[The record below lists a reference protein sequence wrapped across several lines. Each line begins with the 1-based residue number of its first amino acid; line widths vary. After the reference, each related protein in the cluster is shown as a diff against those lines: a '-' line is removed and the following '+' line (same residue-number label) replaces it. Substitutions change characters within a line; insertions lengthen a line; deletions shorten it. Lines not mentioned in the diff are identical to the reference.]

1 MEEKRDYISVK
12 QLKEHLKERRE
23 QIAERR
29 KALSKVRL
37 KKSGLP
43 LKLHILPRVDGE
55 LLQILDKQI
64 PKRKQSCFLE
74 MVIAKGLA
82 EMGVRVPKRF
92 IIL

>member
-12 QLKEHLKERRE
+12 QLNEHLKERRK

-37 KKSGLP
+37 KKSGMP
-43 LKLHILPRVDGE
+43 LKLHITPRIDGE
-55 LLQILDKQI
+55 LLRILDKSI
-64 PKRKQSCFLE
+64 PRRKQSCFLE

-82 EMGVRVPKRF
+82 EMGIRVPKRF

>member
-12 QLKEHLKERRE
+12 QLNEHLKERRK

-29 KALSKVRL
+29 KALAKVRL

-43 LKLHILPRVDGE
+43 LKVHISPRIDGE
-55 LLQILDKQI
+55 LLQVLDKSI

-74 MVIAKGLA
+74 MVIAKGLT

>member
-1 MEEKRDYISVK
+1 MEEKREYISVK

-29 KALSKVRL
+29 KALSKIRL

-43 LKLHILPRVDGE
+43 LKLHITPRIDGE
-55 LLQILDKQI
+55 LLRILDKSI
-64 PKRKQSCFLE
+64 PRRKQSCFLE
-74 MVIAKGLA
+74 MAIAKGLT
-82 EMGVRVPKRF
+82 EMGVRIPKRF

>member
-12 QLKEHLKERRE
+12 QLNEHLKERRK

-37 KKSGLP
+37 KKSGRP
-43 LKLHILPRVDGE
+43 LKLHITPRIDGE
-55 LLQILDKQI
+55 LLRILDKSI
-64 PKRKQSCFLE
+64 PRRNQSCSLE
-74 MVIAKGLA
+74 MAIAKGLT